1 MDADMPHCSPDSV
14 YLLLVSSLPL
24 HVDNVTLQ
32 SRLCLHG
39 CVPPLPAIDGRHQ
52 SSKWQ
57 FLVGVNQVAGG

>member
-39 CVPPLPAIDGRHQ
+39 CVLAPLTLPVAIDGCHQ
-52 SSKWQ
+52 STK
-57 FLVGVNQVAGG
+57 